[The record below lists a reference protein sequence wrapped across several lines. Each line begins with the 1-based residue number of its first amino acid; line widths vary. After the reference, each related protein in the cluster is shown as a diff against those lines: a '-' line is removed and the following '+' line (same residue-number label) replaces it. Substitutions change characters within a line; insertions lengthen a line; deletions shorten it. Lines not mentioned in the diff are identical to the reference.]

1 MEKSTYQKNADKV
14 SAKREMFDAGETK
27 SRIGP
32 KLKKSSFLDSLE
44 EVEDFFIVESMKRGY
59 DNAYDVVASENPCFK
74 TLSYTEYGGNFM
86 VMPLNNDLKR
96 DMIMDSLLS
105 PEASFSWD
113 KYYSEVVAN
122 KAANKYNDRNTLSKV
137 ARKSLIV
144 PVGTNKFIEILDID
158 KIADVCKREPTYVK
172 PHPITT
178 HEYIGLLMDK
188 CGEDSVLKRDDD
200 LYALMVNCD
209 KVYTTHY
216 SESMLYAA
224 MLGKDIDVV
233 DRLGRHFQA
242 GFWHFNSFILRTP
255 KEARIP
261 QINKVFSSHHSG
273 IFNPRVENNW
283 RDKMVLFLDYM
294 DERRKHF
301 EGIFITQRQ

>member
-1 MEKSTYQKNADKV
+1 MEKNEQKIQASRV

-27 SRIGP
+27 DRIGP
-32 KLKKSSFLDSLE
+32 KLKKSKFLDSLE
-44 EVEDFFIVESMKRGY
+44 EVEDFFINQSMERGY
-59 DNAYDVVASENPCFK
+59 DNAYDVVAAENPCFK
-74 TLSYTEYGGNFM
+74 TLSYTEYGSNFM
-86 VMPLNNDLKR
+86 VMPLNNDLRR
-96 DMIMDSLLS
+96 DMILDSLIS
-105 PEASFSWD
+105 PLGEIIRWD
-113 KYYSEVVAN
+113 KYYEQVISN
-122 KAANKYNDRNTLSKV
+122 KAANKYSDRNTINKI

-144 PVGTNKFIEILDID
+144 PVGTNKFIDILDIE
-158 KIADVCKREPTYVK
+158 KIADVCKRESAFVK

-200 LYALMVNCD
+200 LYALMVNS
-209 KVYTTHY
+209 KKIYTTHY

-233 DRLGRHFQA
+233 DKLGRHYLA

-255 KEARIP
+255 KKNRIP
-261 QINKVFSSHHSG
+261 QLNKILSSHHSG
-273 IFNPRVENNW
+273 VFNPRIEKDWKN
-283 RDKMVLFLDYM
+283 KMILFLDYM

-301 EGIFITQRQ
+301 EGVYITK

>member
-1 MEKSTYQKNADKV
+1 MEKNEQKNNADKV

-27 SRIGP
+27 QRIGP
-32 KLKKSSFLDSLE
+32 KLKKSRFLDSLE
-44 EVEDFFIVESMKRGY
+44 EVEDFFIEESMKRGY

-74 TLSYTEYGGNFM
+74 TLSYTEWGSNFM

-96 DMIMDSLLS
+96 DMILDSLMS

-113 KYYSEVVAN
+113 KYYADIISDKVAN
-122 KAANKYNDRNTLSKV
+122 KYSNRNSINKV
-137 ARKSLIV
+137 PRKSLIV
-144 PVGTNKFIEILDID
+144 PVGTNKFIDILDLN
-158 KIADVCKREPTYVK
+158 KIADICKRESAFVK

-200 LYALMVNCD
+200 LYTMMAGAD

-224 MLGKDIDVV
+224 MMNKDIDVV
-233 DRLGRHFQA
+233 DRLGKHFQA

-261 QINKVFSSHHSG
+261 QLNKILSSHHSG
-273 IFNPRVENNW
+273 VFNPRIEKDW
-283 RDKMVLFLDYM
+283 KHKMILFLDYM
-294 DERRKHF
+294 DDRRRHF
-301 EGIFITQRQ
+301 DGLFITN